1 MTEPALA
8 VAPSDLNG
16 YLESAGWRREGTSRG
31 ALVWALEPGRRLIV
45 PERREYEDDDELLI
59 EAVRSLASVEDRP
72 ELDVVLD
79 ISEPL
84 VDAQFYRMQPDTP
97 SGTIPLPAGLKA
109 VQSVHDLMRAAAI
122 TTEQGPQLLI
132 EQRRDALVDRFLRR
146 VSLGSARPGS
156 YILTSRVPVG
166 SEQRESEEA
175 AGQQQLDLPSSSLAL
190 RTISGGNALAGR
202 RVVSN
207 LYAAVSAAHEAARS
221 MLRTG
226 EQFGAFYDGVENG
239 VSANLC
245 RALADLGSFG
255 RRRASSYR
263 PFEVGFGWARA
274 RPAGEPSKPIAF
286 SENMVGVLAAAADEL
301 ANLARSGRARLV
313 GQVETLKRPPGE
325 EPRIRI
331 IGDLRIEAGPVLRKR
346 SVWVAVGTDDYE
358 AAWDAQQNGRT
369 VTVDGQLG
377 MTRGRLQMEISQIE
391 IARD

>member
-8 VAPSDLNG
+8 VDPSDLNG

-45 PERREYEDDDELLI
+45 PERREYEDDDELLV
-59 EAVRSLASVEDRP
+59 EAVRSLASAEERP

-97 SGTIPLPAGLKA
+97 SGTIPLQAGLKA

-132 EQRRDALVDRFLRR
+132 EGRRDALVDRFLRR

-156 YILTSRVPVG
+156 YILTSRVPVE
-166 SEQRESEEA
+166 SEQREPEEA
-175 AGQQQLDLPSSSLAL
+175 AGQQQLDLLSPSLAL

-207 LYAAVSAAHEAARS
+207 LYSAVNAAHEAARS
-221 MLRTG
+221 VLRTG
-226 EQFGAFYDGVENG
+226 EQRGAFYDGVEKG
-239 VSANLC
+239 LSANIC

-255 RRRASSYR
+255 RRHASSYR

-274 RPAGEPSKPIAF
+274 RPVSEPGHPIAF
-286 SENMVGVLAAAADEL
+286 SENMVGVLAVAADEL
-301 ANLARSGRARLV
+301 ADLARSGRAQIA
-313 GQVETLKRPPGE
+313 GQVETLKRAPGE
-325 EPRIRI
+325 QPRIRI
-331 IGDLRIEAGPVLRKR
+331 IGDLRIEAGAVLKKR
-346 SVWVAVGTDDYE
+346 SVWVAVGNADYE
-358 AAWDAQQNGRT
+358 AAWDAQRNGRT
-369 VTVDGQLG
+369 VTVVGQLG
-377 MTRGRLQMEISQIE
+377 TTRGRLQMETSQIE
-391 IARD
+391 IAPD